1 MLERMFNRGSIPAL
15 EAMVSFASARHK
27 TVAANIA
34 NADTPGYK
42 VMDVNEGDFK
52 KAMSRA
58 FKAQNESS
66 QGTWEME
73 RQGSVRPGRFG
84 RALEARPLEA
94 KDTGIL
100 KHIEN
105 NVDLEIEMGKMVKNS
120 AMHSLAT
127 NLLAHQFNLLREAIS
142 ERVNS

>member
-1 MLERMFNRGSIPAL
+1 MKRLALALCLTLPVLATGREDAVGIPTRMEQVVLPGS
-15 EAMVSFASARHK
+15 E
-27 TVAANIA
+27 
-34 NADTPGYK
+34 
-42 VMDVNEGDFK
+42 
-52 KAMSRA
+52 
-58 FKAQNESS
+58 
-66 QGTWEME
+66 
-73 RQGSVRPGRFG
+73 
-84 RALEARPLEA
+84 LEARPLEA